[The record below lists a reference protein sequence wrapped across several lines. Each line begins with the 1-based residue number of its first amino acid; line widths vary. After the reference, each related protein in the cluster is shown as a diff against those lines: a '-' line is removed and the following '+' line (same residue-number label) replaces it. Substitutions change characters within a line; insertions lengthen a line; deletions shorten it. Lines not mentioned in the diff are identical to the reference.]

1 MGGTRIMNWVDFA
14 VVAIVVVLIG
24 IIVYFSFIRNRK
36 NPNKACR
43 YCAEGA
49 GKKKSRL
56 KKDFDEK
63 YHK

>member
-1 MGGTRIMNWVDFA
+1 MNWVYFK
-14 VVAIVVVLIG
+14 VVANVVVLIG
-24 IIVYFSFIRNRK
+24 LIIYFSFIRGRK

-56 KKDFDEK
+56 KHDFDHK
-63 YHK
+63 YHKHQH